1 MIGIRLDK
9 DIACENI
16 CKLIQ
21 NLVNSYA
28 KENGSLTNALLNINI
43 TQFSDG
49 TIQDQIL
56 NIENH

>member
-16 CKLIQ
+16 CRIVKD
-21 NLVNSYA
+21 LVNSYA
-28 KENGSLTNALLNINI
+28 KENGDLSNALININI
-43 TQFSDG
+43 TKFSEG
-49 TIQDQIL
+49 TLNDQIL